1 MTLPDKLT
9 VSRIFLTFVFM
20 SFLFISGIGA
30 KITALVIFLIASL
43 TDFLDGYIA
52 KGRNIST
59 NFGKLMDPIADKIL
73 VIASFLAF
81 VQLGLIQAWM
91 VVIIILREI
100 AITGLRAFAAIKGRV
115 IAADSGGKH
124 KMVSQVVTIF
134 VILVF
139 LIFREGGSARFAFW
153 TVRVEA
159 SYKDAIFIL
168 MSVTVVFTLISG
180 FSYFLKNKEV
190 FSNAKTD

>member
-9 VSRIFLTFVFM
+9 LSRIFLTFVFM
-20 SFLFISGIGA
+20 LFLFISGILA
-30 KITALVIFLIASL
+30 KIIALLIFLVASF

-100 AITGLRAFAAIKGRV
+100 AITGLRAFAAMKGRV
-115 IAADSGGKH
+115 IASDGGGKH

-134 VILVF
+134 VILLF
-139 LIFREGGSARFAFW
+139 LIFREGGSARFGFW
-153 TVRVEA
+153 TDGA
-159 SYKDAIFIL
+159 QTYYSKGIL
-168 MSVTVVFTLISG
+168 VLMYITVALTLISG
-180 FSYFLKNKEV
+180 VSCFLKNKEV
-190 FSNAKTD
+190 FSNASR

>member
-1 MTLPDKLT
+1 VTLPDKLT
-9 VSRIFLTFVFM
+9 VSRIILTFVFM
-20 SFLFISGIGA
+20 AFLFISGIGA
-30 KITALVIFLIASL
+30 KVTALIIFLLASL

-59 NFGKLMDPIADKIL
+59 NFGRLMDPVADKIL

-100 AITGLRAFAAIKGRV
+100 AITGLRAFAAMKGRV

-124 KMVSQVVTIF
+124 KMVSQVITIF
-134 VILVF
+134 GILLF
-139 LIFREGGSARFAFW
+139 LIFREGGGARFAFW
-153 TVRVEA
+153 TAGAEA

-168 MSVTVVFTLISG
+168 MMVTVVLTLISG
-180 FSYFLKNKEV
+180 FSYFLKNREV
-190 FSNAKTD
+190 LSNAKTD